1 MLVLSQFE
9 KHGNGSLVQICTFPV
24 QGKIKNAAKEL
35 GDHGLL
41 TKVLGDD
48 LIALKVKYHK
58 NCLTEITTKAKRREI
73 RPSNEESETSVFDKV
88 FDKLIPEIEADFF
101 QGAAFSTS
109 FPLSQ
114 YKIHLKESNYSEY
127 EGYRFER
134 LKKPLQNQLQD
145 KIVIHQT
152 KAANEPDLIYCSQ
165 VNLQTAI
172 NKLALLKRE
181 ARLEAIENDLE
192 LPEEESQN
200 SNLFYTALA
209 LRSAVRE
216 VVGLDITSRIT
227 SEDICAEI

>member
-1 MLVLSQFE
+1 MHINEETLALS
-9 KHGNGSLVQICTFPV
+9 HLSL
-24 QGKIKNAAKEL
+24 A
-35 GDHGLL
+35 
-41 TKVLGDD
+41 
-48 LIALKVKYHK
+48 
-58 NCLTEITTKAKRREI
+58 EIITKAKRRES
-73 RPSNEESETSVFDKV
+73 RPSNEESETSVFDKA
-88 FDKLIPEIEADFF
+88 FDKLTSEIEADFF

-109 FPLSQ
+109 FLLSR

-134 LKKPLQNQLQD
+134 LKKCLQNRFQD

-152 KAANEPDLIYCSQ
+152 KAANEPGLIYCSQ

-172 NKLALLKRE
+172 NKLALLETE

-200 SNLFYTALA
+200 SNLFYTVLA

-227 SEDICAEI
+227 SEDICAENMKR